1 MSTSGR
7 GLRAVQRVGGA
18 RGWNVTACVGLG
30 KVAFPDQLSARCHVL
45 AAWCRIGC
53 CSRWQWCVADIH
65 VTLCALVYVV
75 ETAAVGSC
83 LSLWDMEQR
92 PQPRLCSNPLHY
104 ISSAWKNV

>member
-30 KVAFPDQLSARCHVL
+30 KVAFPDQLSARCRVL